1 MGQLDAG
8 DASPG
13 GATRPYSCG
22 MKETV
27 PMREVALGSEG
38 RPAEADREEVAVRLE
53 EVYGG
58 RTSGP
63 AAGVQGAQAPH
74 KSALAGR
81 R

>member
-1 MGQLDAG
+1 
-8 DASPG
+8 
-13 GATRPYSCG
+13 
-22 MKETV
+22 
-27 PMREVALGSEG
+27 MREVALGSEG